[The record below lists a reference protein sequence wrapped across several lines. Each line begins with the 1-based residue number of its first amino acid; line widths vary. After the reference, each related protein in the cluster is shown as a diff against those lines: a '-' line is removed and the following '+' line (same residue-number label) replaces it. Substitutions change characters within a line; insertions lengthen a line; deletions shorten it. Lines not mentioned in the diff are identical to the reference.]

1 MVGMCAGWRRAGG
14 VRRAGLRGER
24 GQSMTEAAMMMLFL
38 LLLMFGHIHLS
49 MLAATKSMV
58 NYAAW
63 AAARSA
69 MVGASDFEVKLAA
82 LEVLDAGARWNTTIN
97 YACILTGLC
106 LKGDQS
112 KSLRGKTREGYLL
125 TYRVPFGLPVF
136 NNIEAGG
143 LAIRGFAP
151 ISIQP
156 SNSEEEEGDNAE

>member
-1 MVGMCAGWRRAGG
+1 
-14 VRRAGLRGER
+14 
-24 GQSMTEAAMMMLFL
+24 MMMLFL

-69 MVGASDFEVKLAA
+69 MVGASDFEVRLAA

-97 YACILTGLC
+97 YACILSGLC
-106 LKGDQS
+106 LDKNVS
-112 KSLRGKTREGYLL
+112 KTLRNKTRQGVQV

-136 NNIEAGG
+136 NNIPVGG

-151 ISIQP
+151 ISIQG
-156 SNSEEEEGDNAE
+156 SISEKGDNAE